1 MLSSVQ
7 ASSENFWQSNLAKSH
22 VWLLSNYL
30 MVHLLE
36 KQFFLL
42 RLSFIRSGLPS
53 DWLKLFLTFKCCS
66 ADKSSNFAF
75 FKVPYQ
81 IFFYIPSDLPPYP
94 QVVQLSFSPFQI
106 EYYNVTR
113 PCTTVRDSE
122 DILEQSPFQKYTTCW
137 VFLALYFAF
146 AHLTHGNII
155 FDTLE
160 QSFF

>member
-1 MLSSVQ
+1 MLDEDMAKELNKEMVKKLCEDSYLINMMMVMVV
-7 ASSENFWQSNLAKSH
+7 ALIMKLCENS
-22 VWLLSNYL
+22 YL
-30 MVHLLE
+30 
-36 KQFFLL
+36 
-42 RLSFIRSGLPS
+42 I
-53 DWLKLFLTFKCCS
+53 
-66 ADKSSNFAF
+66 N
-75 FKVPYQ
+75 
-81 IFFYIPSDLPPYP
+81 
-94 QVVQLSFSPFQI
+94 
-106 EYYNVTR
+106 R